1 MQWADDSDALKTA
14 LSGGKKIIVSTI
26 CRACPFILQTLGKE
40 LAERQFAVIIDEA
53 HSSQSGSMQS
63 ALNRVLS
70 GYGHTDVNLE
80 VQRRRIEL

>member
-26 CRACPFILQTLGKE
+26 CKFPFILQTLGKE

-53 HSSQSGSMQS
+53 HSLKSGSMQS

-70 GYGHTDVNLE
+70 GYGHKDVNLKTMKTG
-80 VQRRRIEL
+80 